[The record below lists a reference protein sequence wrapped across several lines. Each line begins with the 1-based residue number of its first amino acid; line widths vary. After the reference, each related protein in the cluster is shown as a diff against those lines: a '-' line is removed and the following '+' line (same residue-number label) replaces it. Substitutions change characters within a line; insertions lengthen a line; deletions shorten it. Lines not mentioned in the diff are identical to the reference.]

1 MALGRRTACILD
13 ITRHMYRDGCVYA
26 KTAPEQLL
34 GGHTVMCR
42 KTSLPANNL
51 NSIELMVLIVVYVS
65 ALRSFKIDDPPEF
78 TILQD

>member
-1 MALGRRTACILD
+1 
-13 ITRHMYRDGCVYA
+13 
-26 KTAPEQLL
+26 
-34 GGHTVMCR
+34 MCR
-42 KTSLPANNL
+42 KTSLPANNF